1 MAEEQGKTRKQSGP
15 YAVGTWNTQRV
26 GFAARRVLW
35 DASASSRAKRAA
47 RWRPNAAP
55 VDEVKESERARADA
69 IIAMAWRLH
78 AKRKLRQT
86 SKVLRLPRANRKW
99 RWETSRD
106 VDVYCPR
113 EGGGRRFVCAI
124 RVGKSGSFVT
134 TASAKA

>member
-1 MAEEQGKTRKQSGP
+1 MPGAATAEDAACLVGRERELARQASGAMAEGIGARAGGCDGVEAVVKQ
-15 YAVGTWNTQRV
+15 
-26 GFAARRVLW
+26 FAA
-35 DASASSRAKRAA
+35 
-47 RWRPNAAP
+47 
-55 VDEVKESERARADA
+55 E
-69 IIAMAWRLH
+69 LH

-86 SKVLRLPRANRKW
+86 LKVLRLPRANRKW